1 MYREVEQESN
11 RMKGLD
17 KYPHHAVKSFF
28 RYCATCPEC
37 KTNELGIK
45 ICAIKKSK
53 NLDCIGIHT
62 AFDGTALNC
71 PKK

>member
-1 MYREVEQESN
+1 
-11 RMKGLD
+11 MKGLD

-45 ICAIKKSK
+45 ICAIKKSMK
-53 NLDCIGIHT
+53 LDCIGIHT
-62 AFDGTALNC
+62 ALDGTALNC